1 MRAMVSFIGGLIVA
15 ALMWPT
21 SDCVRTL
28 MGGQPNPPSC
38 TSALGLP
45 THPVSAVVVGL
56 VAALVVYRMWGKKS
70 KS

>member
-1 MRAMVSFIGGLIVA
+1 MRAMVSFIGGFIVA

-28 MGGQPNPPSC
+28 IGGHPNPPSC
-38 TSALGLP
+38 TSAVGLP
-45 THPVSAVVVGL
+45 THPVVAVVLGL
-56 VAALVVYRMWGKKS
+56 VAALVVCRMWGKKR